1 MTLELEI
8 VADFPDLLFLI
19 QGLGEDNSQIEA
31 IASENLLNN
40 SEILQ
45 ES

>member
-1 MTLELEI
+1 VTLELGI
-8 VADFPDLLFLI
+8 VTDLPDFLFLI
-19 QGLGEDNSQIEA
+19 QGLGEDDSQIEA
-31 IASENLLNN
+31 IASENLPNN

>member
-1 MTLELEI
+1 MTLEFEI
-8 VADFPDLLFLI
+8 FADFPDLLFLI
-19 QGLGEDNSQIEA
+19 QGLGEDDSQLEA
-31 IASENLLNN
+31 IASENLPNN